1 MPHSL
6 KTLIA
11 SMSVSLLLT
20 TGMAQAQD
28 KDTVEIK
35 IPENSVLSDGVIDK
49 KEMARYL
56 VVANKQLAYL
66 AEQATEEYQGRIE
79 PGGIPMPSGWML
91 MKDGV
96 TVKELK
102 LDQSAKDAPP
112 QIRVVMFRA
121 ALKSIARRGQIN
133 AAAILYAGQVSDDNP
148 QKVLVLEHEHRLG
161 ISGSKFVP
169 YQDNGGKVQYSQS
182 VTKEKPFQMFYD
194 DKADAPEISGRVR
207 SSRGLFQVVNGT

>member
-1 MPHSL
+1 MPQPL
-6 KTLIA
+6 RTLLA
-11 SMSVSLLLT
+11 SVSVSVLLY
-20 TGMAQAQD
+20 TGIAQAQE
-28 KDTVEIK
+28 TVEIK

-56 VVANKQLAYL
+56 VIANKQLAYL
-66 AEQATEEYQGRIE
+66 SDEATSKYQQRID
-79 PGGIPMPSGWML
+79 PGKVPSPSGWML

-102 LDQSAKDAPP
+102 LDESAKDAPP
-112 QIRVVMFRA
+112 QIRIVMFRA

-133 AAAILYAGQVSDDNP
+133 AAAILYAGQMSETNT

-169 YQDNGGKVQYSQS
+169 YTVDGGKVQYSQS
-182 VTKEKPFQMFYD
+182 VTREKAFQMFYD
-194 DKADAPEISGRVR
+194 SQADAPEVSG
-207 SSRGLFQVVNGT
+207 

>member
-11 SMSVSLLLT
+11 SMAVSLVLT

-56 VVANKQLAYL
+56 VIANKQLAYL
-66 AEQATEEYQGRIE
+66 AEQATEEYQGRIKPE
-79 PGGIPMPSGWML
+79 ETPMPSGWML

-102 LDQSAKDAPP
+102 LDESAKGAPANV
-112 QIRVVMFRA
+112 RVVMFRA

-133 AAAILYAGQVSDDNP
+133 AAAILYAGQMSEENP
-148 QKVLVLEHEHRLG
+148 QKVLVMEHEHRLG
-161 ISGSKFVP
+161 ISGNKFVP
-169 YQDNGGKVQYSQS
+169 YESDGEKIKYSQS

-194 DKADAPEISGRVR
+194 SKADAPEISG
-207 SSRGLFQVVNGT
+207 